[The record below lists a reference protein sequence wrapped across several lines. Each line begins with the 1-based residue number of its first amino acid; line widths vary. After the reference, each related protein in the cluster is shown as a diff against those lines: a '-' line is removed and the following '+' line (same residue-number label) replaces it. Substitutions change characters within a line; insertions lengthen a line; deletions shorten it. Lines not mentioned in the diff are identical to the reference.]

1 MTTEQFQAA
10 LKAAYAADDAFQ
22 AACELAGYRSRWDM
36 PAAVKRDN
44 AAVSRAY
51 DAKVK
56 ADAEMHLAFEQMRM
70 ARHD

>member
-1 MTTEQFQAA
+1 MTTEQFQATI
-10 LKAAYAADDAFQ
+10 KAAYTADDAYS
-22 AACELAGYRSRWDM
+22 AAVFAAGYRSRWDM
-36 PAAVKRDN
+36 PATAKRDN